1 MTSIVIGGGSGFVGR
16 ALISKLRANNFNVR
30 VVSRK
35 PTGKN
40 DLSWQTVTACGL
52 PKDTEVVV
60 NLSGRSI
67 AEINPKF
74 LIPSVYRDYLAE
86 VRSSRIKTTKLLA
99 NNLPEATKKFVNAS
113 AIGFYKPDLSKTY
126 TEDSP
131 YEDYDF
137 LTRLCRDWE
146 AAAFVPESRTVHS
159 IRVRIGVVLARDAPF
174 LSSLYNAHRMGLG
187 GPIGSGKQW
196 LSWIHLA
203 DLVDLFY
210 FLITQPT
217 VAGSDAFNGTA
228 PNPVRQAAFSRA
240 LSESLGAPMAGCV
253 RTPSVV
259 MRLLLGGDRAAMALE
274 GQRVLPER
282 ALSQGFQFRFPTL
295 ESTLEDIY
303 GRRPS
308 PVPTN

>member
-1 MTSIVIGGGSGFVGR
+1 MTNIVIGGGSGFVGR
-16 ALISKLRANNFNVR
+16 ALISKLRAHNFNVR
-30 VVSRK
+30 IVSRK
-35 PTGKN
+35 PTEKK
-40 DLSWQTVTACGL
+40 DLSWKTVTACGL
-52 PKDTEVVV
+52 PEDTQVVV

-67 AEINPKF
+67 AEINPRF
-74 LIPSVYRDYLAE
+74 LIPSVYQDYLEE

-99 NNLPEATKKFVNAS
+99 NNLPKATRKFINAS

-131 YEDYDF
+131 YQDYDF
-137 LTRLCRDWE
+137 VTRLCRDWE
-146 AAAFVPESRTVHS
+146 AAAFVPNSQTVHS
-159 IRVRIGVVLARDAPF
+159 LRVRIGVVLARNSAF
-174 LSSLYNAHRMGLG
+174 LNSLYTSHRMGLG
-187 GPIGSGKQW
+187 GPIGSGQQW

-217 VAGSDAFNGTA
+217 VAGSDVFNGTA

-240 LSESLGAPMAGCV
+240 LSQSLGAPLAGRV
-253 RTPSVV
+253 RTPALA
-259 MRLLLGGDRAAMALE
+259 MRLLLGGTRATLALE
-274 GQRVLPER
+274 GQRVLPAR
-282 ALSQGFQFRFPTL
+282 ALSQGFRFRFPTL
-295 ESTLEDIY
+295 ESALEDIY